1 MERTQGRL
9 SDGREIF
16 WYDQPGTGRVP
27 SVDERGLE
35 RGSGVGQLRRDPLT
49 GDWIALATARQKRT
63 FMPSAADCPLC
74 PSGNGRHSEVPS
86 SEYDVVVFENRFPAL
101 GGGTA
106 DTSGRTLGDHPVSEL
121 QVAEPAI
128 GRCEVVCFS
137 SDHDGTF
144 ATLTPEHARLV
155 VDAWA
160 DRTAELQQRADV
172 EFVYL
177 FENRGVE
184 IGVTLQHPHGQL
196 YAYPFVPPRA
206 ALELRRAREYAD
218 ATGRSLFGDIV
229 QSELAGER
237 VVLADEHWVAFV
249 PFAARWPMEVH
260 FYPRERVNGMPD
272 LNDAQRD
279 SFADIYL
286 KVLRAFDSMYD
297 ARLPYIAAWQQS
309 PATLDRDVA
318 WLHLELFS
326 IRRSADKLKYLA
338 GTESGQGAFS
348 CDVAPDVQAQTLRDL
363 IGAQ

>member
-106 DTSGRTLGDHPVSEL
+106 DTSGRTLGDHPVSEPAGRGARDRTLRGGLFL
-121 QVAEPAI
+121 QRPRRHVRDA
-128 GRCEVVCFS
+128 
-137 SDHDGTF
+137 H
-144 ATLTPEHARLV
+144 PEHARLV

-184 IGVTLQHPHGQL
+184 IGVTLQHPTARL

-229 QSELAGER
+229 QSEPGGER
-237 VVLADEHWVAFV
+237 VVL
-249 PFAARWPMEVH
+249 PMSTGLPSSRSPPGGRW
-260 FYPRERVNGMPD
+260 RCT
-272 LNDAQRD
+272 
-279 SFADIYL
+279 SI
-286 KVLRAFDSMYD
+286 
-297 ARLPYIAAWQQS
+297 
-309 PATLDRDVA
+309 PAS
-318 WLHLELFS
+318 E
-326 IRRSADKLKYLA
+326 
-338 GTESGQGAFS
+338 
-348 CDVAPDVQAQTLRDL
+348 
-363 IGAQ
+363 